1 MLQISNLNEG
11 KTEWNLNETHIIIPM
26 VEGDVMQNKDG
37 EKIAKN
43 TITLNA
49 LDGSDQT
56 VLTNAMEHTLVIGLE
71 RNIFEN
77 YNHKNDLVFI
87 QNSELKKLLPLNSD
101 SKNAITYTVSYTEPS
116 KNEVSW
122 DNSLLRERSK
132 TDWCFNQNEKHVF
145 EVRDVL
151 NYSDVTQDS
160 SKGWQDC
167 TIEKSN
173 NQIVLEGIDGTG
185 INGDLLGTNSEQVTR
200 DENEKETQY
209 IVNYY
214 PSCDGISVIPN
225 TAIINV
231 PNLKDETPL
240 LVQEDK
246 TRNEDELNLLVKSN
260 IDDAF
265 NASSNIIVSESAD
278 KLMVLEGDESEVVKK
293 KELTSILK
301 ANQRVF
307 SSLSVSSSV
316 PNCNFNKPE
325 ISTSNAIN
333 FNSQTVAQEPC
344 KNTKDETSLIE
355 NGSSLPEKSLPLKKK
370 AKMKRTVLSATSIQS
385 GDLIVNQFK
394 KNLVDTLNHPG
405 KQSLDLVENLYKV
418 C

>member
-11 KTEWNLNETHIIIPM
+11 KAEWNLNETHIIIPM
-26 VEGDVMQNKDG
+26 VEGDVIQSKDG
-37 EKIAKN
+37 EKVAKN

-56 VLTNAMEHTLVIGLE
+56 ILTNAVEHTLVIGLE

-87 QNSELKKLLPLNSD
+87 QNSDLKKLLPINTD
-101 SKNAITYTVSYTEPS
+101 SKNGITYAVSYAEPS

-122 DNSLLRERSK
+122 GNSLLRDRTK

-167 TIEKSN
+167 TAEKSDDP
-173 NQIVLEGIDGTG
+173 IVLDGIDGSS
-185 INGDLLGTNSEQVTR
+185 INGDLLSSNSGQVAR

-214 PSCDGISVIPN
+214 PSCDSISVLPN

-231 PNLKDETPL
+231 PSFKDETPV
-240 LVQEDK
+240 LVEERKSKND
-246 TRNEDELNLLVKSN
+246 EELNLLVKSN
-260 IDDAF
+260 INDAF
-265 NASSNIIVSESAD
+265 NISSGDIINESAGH
-278 KLMVLEGDESEVVKK
+278 LMAVKSDEPALVKK
-293 KELTSILK
+293 KEMTSVLK
-301 ANQRVF
+301 ANSKEF
-307 SSLSVSSSV
+307 SNLSVSSSLTD
-316 PNCNFNKPE
+316 CSFNKPV
-325 ISTSNAIN
+325 ISTSNFTS
-333 FNSQTVAQEPC
+333 FNGETVTQETC
-344 KNTKDETSLIE
+344 KNTKDESSLRE

-370 AKMKRTVLSATSIQS
+370 AKMKRTVVSAASIQS
-385 GDLIVNQFK
+385 GDLIVNQLK
-394 KNLVDTLNHPG
+394 KNLVNTSINQG
-405 KQSLDLVENLYKV
+405 KQVKLS
-418 C
+418 